1 MSDETSL
8 AGYSSGVK
16 GVAKVAFILATEPV
30 HNISMVLKEGLVFH
44 PMF

>member
-16 GVAKVAFILATEPV
+16 GVGKVAFILASEPV
-30 HNISMVLKEGLVFH
+30 HNISIKEGLVFH